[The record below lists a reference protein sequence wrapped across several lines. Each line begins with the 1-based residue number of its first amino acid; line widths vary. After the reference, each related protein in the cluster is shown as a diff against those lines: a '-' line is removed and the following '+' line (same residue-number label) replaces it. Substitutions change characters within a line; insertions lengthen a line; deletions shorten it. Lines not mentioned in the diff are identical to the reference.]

1 MKKHFNARG
10 LAILAALDAV
20 SKAHGATQAQVA
32 LAWVLR
38 QAGVMAVPKASR
50 AVHLRQN
57 WAARELRLGESDLAQ
72 LGRLFPPPRSKRAL
86 AVR

>member
-1 MKKHFNARG
+1 
-10 LAILAALDAV
+10 
-20 SKAHGATQAQVA
+20 
-32 LAWVLR
+32 
-38 QAGVMAVPKASR
+38 MAVPKASR